1 MRRRAG
7 TMTRADRGEPPGV
20 DVHVDRPGTLCSY
33 IGLDVRYVFNVFYLI
48 NF

>member
-33 IGLDVRYVFNVFYLI
+33 ILLELVRIRIIQEYNE
-48 NF
+48 